1 MKTILTALSVK
12 NYKTL
17 ENINLKFGEHSFI
30 LKGQNGAGKSSLMQ
44 SLLTAMG
51 VEKADAEMVMHGK
64 DKSSIELKFS
74 RDGED
79 YVATV
84 KLDAKKGTDK
94 VEVTH
99 ADGRTVKGGPITF
112 LKAAFG
118 PHVEID
124 KVLERQTYAE
134 GRRENE
140 RMFLTL
146 ANLDVDKLEKMTNE
160 IKDKE
165 KIRTA
170 TGQNRDNAEGYVN
183 KTRDQVNPEKYKAE
197 KELKPLY
204 DEHHAEINAA
214 KWVES
219 EKVAEVDAEYKV
231 KMKPLID
238 DSDLKEVHLSLQAE
252 KNDLDRWKNNLALGN
267 DKMTESINTATLIQE
282 KIQELQAELT
292 DVIQKRTKISEGIKQ
307 CEEKVQE
314 LSPVVEKIKAVEADL
329 IKVSEENDLIKAAN
343 SVINQKIV
351 MAIEGV
357 RTAVRNHNSDI
368 EFKAKENLDAKVKE
382 LNEWNKQVQA
392 AREFV
397 NQLNSFEQLKELW
410 TEQQEEIMRLRSLRT
425 NYIMTGVFPIPEL
438 KYDEEE
444 LGITYK
450 GLPLSQKLMSAGE
463 MVLLGIA
470 INAAYNPNGGNV
482 MCIPNAMMLD
492 KKNRHSVMEL
502 LKENGYFGLFEEVAE
517 SETLQ
522 IEVITEGLD

>member
-1 MKTILTALSVK
+1 MKTILTALNVK

-30 LKGQNGAGKSSLMQ
+30 LKGVNGAGKSSLMQ

-64 DKSSIELKFS
+64 DKSTIELKFK
-74 RDGED
+74 RDSEE
-79 YVATV
+79 YVALV

-99 ADGRTVKGGPITF
+99 ADGRVVKGGPITF

-146 ANLDVDKLEKMTNE
+146 AKLDVDKLEKMTNE

-183 KTRDQVNPEKYKAE
+183 KTRDLVNTEKYKAE
-197 KELKPLY
+197 KDLTPLY
-204 DEHHAEINAA
+204 DEHHASLNAA
-214 KWVES
+214 KWN
-219 EKVAEVDAEYKV
+219 DAEKIEEV
-231 KMKPLID
+231 KKQYEPRFGKLTD
-238 DSDLKEVHLSLQAE
+238 VGDLKEQQFALQAD
-252 KNDLDRWKNNLALGN
+252 KNELDKWKNNKSIGEAQLNDNLEKCKNIELEIKKLQEELEQTKSKQVKINEGLETCKAKIEEFSPVLDKIAEIEEALDKVNVENEEVEKSNKIIQSELDAATNACRRDVVSHNN
-267 DKMTESINTATLIQE
+267 DLEE
-282 KIQELQAELT
+282 KAKAELE
-292 DVIQKRTKISEGIKQ
+292 V
-307 CEEKVQE
+307 KV
-314 LSPVVEKIKAVEADL
+314 A
-329 IKVSEENDLIKAAN
+329 
-343 SVINQKIV
+343 
-351 MAIEGV
+351 
-357 RTAVRNHNSDI
+357 
-368 EFKAKENLDAKVKE
+368 E

-392 AREFV
+392 AREYLK
-397 NQLNSFEQLKELW
+397 QLNLFEQLKELW
-410 TEQQEEIMRLRSLRT
+410 DEQQQEIMNLRSKRT
-425 NYIMTGVFPIPEL
+425 NYIMTGVFPIPDL
-438 KYDEEE
+438 QYDEEALE
-444 LGITYK
+444 ITYK

-470 INAAYNPNGGNV
+470 INAAYNPNGSNV
-482 MCIPNAMMLD
+482 MCIPNAMLLD
-492 KKNRHSVMEL
+492 NKNKQSVMKIM
-502 LKENGYFGLFEEVAE
+502 KEEGYFGLFEEVSE

-522 IEVITEGLD
+522 IEVLTEGIE